1 MARIA
6 TIARRGFLVG
16 SLALAGGVAFGIYA
30 YRRDPAN
37 PLLDDLPAGAAA
49 LTPFVR
55 IDAQGITLIT
65 PRHDVGQ
72 GAASLQAMLVA
83 EELDVRLD
91 QVALDFGPPAQAYYN
106 SAMGDEGAPFAA
118 TDDSWIADFA
128 RKGVDAV
135 MKFAAVQITGGSTT
149 TTDAW
154 NRMRQAGASARE
166 TLKQAAS
173 ARTGLPVAQLHT
185 ADGAVVLPDGSRLP
199 YTDLAADAAR
209 IPVVQDVPLRDPS
222 QWRLIGKPVQRADIL
237 AKSTGT
243 QVYAVD
249 MELPDMV
256 HATVMLSP
264 MRGGLLTSYDDSAA
278 RALDGVLDILPVTG
292 GLAVLGRT
300 TWHAL
305 RGAQEIT
312 AIWGQG
318 PYPSEQAA
326 HWDMVAAAFTPD
338 HVDSVARDDGDVDAA
353 LGADALQAEY
363 RAPYLAHAPLEPL
376 SATAMV
382 RDGRLDLW
390 TATQVPAFCIASAAE
405 KAGVPKDQVRLHNLM
420 AGGSFGHRLE
430 MLVSDLAAEIAAKRP
445 DVPVKLTFSREEDFR
460 NDYPRQIA
468 MARMRG
474 HVAGGQVAALDLGIA
489 MPSVMGSQM
498 GRLGI
503 SLPGPDAMITAGAW
517 DQPFAIPDY
526 RVTGYRVQGL
536 GPVSSWRSVGA
547 STNGFFHESALDE
560 LIHAAGADPLAERL
574 RLVTHPHA
582 RAVLEAVGEMSGWGR
597 SLPAGR
603 GLGLAYT
610 LAFGTHTAEVV
621 EVEMTA
627 RGIRI
632 HDVWLAAEVGRVTDP
647 VNFENQAQGGVLWG
661 LGHAINGEVT
671 FAAGAQQPQ
680 NFFAHDGMRMAR
692 APRVHV
698 RGLEN
703 GGKIRGIGE
712 PPVPPAAPA
721 LANAIFAATGQ
732 RLREMPFERFIA
744 FA

>member
-1 MARIA
+1 MSRLGK
-6 TIARRGFLVG
+6 IARRTFLIG
-16 SLALAGGVAFGIYA
+16 SAAIAGGVAFGVYA
-30 YRRDPAN
+30 YRRDPEN
-37 PLLDDLPAGAAA
+37 PLLADLPEGAAA

-55 IDAQGITLIT
+55 IDAAGITLIT

-72 GAASLQAMLVA
+72 GAASVQAMLIA

-91 QVALDFGPPAQAYYN
+91 QVTLDFGPPGRAYYN
-106 SAMGDEGAPFAA
+106 TAMGEEGAPFAS
-118 TDDSWIADFA
+118 TDTGWMAEAA
-128 RKGVDAV
+128 RTAVDAV

-149 TTDAW
+149 TADAW
-154 NRMRQAGASARE
+154 THLREAGASARE
-166 TLKQAAS
+166 TVKLAA
-173 ARTGLPVAQLHT
+173 ANRTGLAVSDLRT
-185 ADGAVVLPDGSRLP
+185 ADGTVVLPNGTAIP
-199 YTDLAADAAR
+199 YTELAAEAAQ
-209 IPVVQDVPLRDPS
+209 IEVVRDVPLRAPS

-243 QVYAVD
+243 QSYAIDVD
-249 MELPDMV
+249 LPDMI
-256 HATVMLSP
+256 HATVLLAP
-264 MRGGLLTSYDDSAA
+264 TRGGSLTSYDDSAA
-278 RALDGVLDILPVTG
+278 RALAGVIDIIPVTG
-292 GLAVLGRT
+292 GLAVLAQT
-300 TWHAL
+300 TWHAF
-305 RGAQEIT
+305 RAAAAIVPRWT
-312 AIWGQG
+312 AG
-318 PYPSEQAA
+318 PYPKAQDD
-326 HWDMVAAAFTPD
+326 HWALVAAAFTPD
-338 HVDSVARDDGDVDAA
+338 HVDSVARDTGDVDQA
-353 LGADALQAEY
+353 LDDSALSAEY

-376 SATAMV
+376 SATALV
-382 RDGRLDLW
+382 SQGRMEIW
-390 TATQVPAFCIASAAE
+390 TATQVPAFCISSAA
-405 KAGVPKDQVRLHNLM
+405 KAAGIAAENVRLHNLM

-445 DVPVKLTFSREEDFR
+445 DVPVKLTFTREEDFR

-474 HVAGGQVAALDLGIA
+474 KVANGQVTALDLGIA

-574 RLVTHPHA
+574 RLVTDPLA
-582 RAVLEAVGEMSGWGR
+582 RAVLDAVGEMSGWGR

-621 EVEMTA
+621 EVEMTPA
-627 RGIRI
+627 GIRI

-647 VNFENQAQGGVLWG
+647 VNFENQAQGGVIWG
-661 LGHAINGEVT
+661 LGHAINGAVT
-671 FAAGAQQPQ
+671 FADGVQQPQ
-680 NFFAHDGMRMAR
+680 NFITHEGLRLAQT
-692 APRVHV
+692 PRIHV

-703 GGKIRGIGE
+703 GTKIRGIGE

-732 RLREMPFERFIA
+732 RLREMPFNRMIA